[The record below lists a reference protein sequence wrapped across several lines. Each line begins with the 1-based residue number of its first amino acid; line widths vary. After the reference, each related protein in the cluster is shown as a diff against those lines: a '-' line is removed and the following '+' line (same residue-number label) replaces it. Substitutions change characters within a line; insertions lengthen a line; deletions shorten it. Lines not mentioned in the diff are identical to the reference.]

1 MTRAPVRTCI
11 GCRGRRPKSQL
22 VRLVRE
28 PDGLVGLD
36 RSGTAPGRGAYVCPG
51 RGCVAT
57 ALKQGRLAHAFRG
70 RAEARSELLAWAQ
83 GMQPTVLL
91 SG

>member
-11 GCRGRRPKSQL
+11 GCRGRRPKSAL

-51 RGCVAT
+51 RGCVA
-57 ALKQGRLAHAFRG
+57 
-70 RAEARSELLAWAQ
+70 
-83 GMQPTVLL
+83 
-91 SG
+91 